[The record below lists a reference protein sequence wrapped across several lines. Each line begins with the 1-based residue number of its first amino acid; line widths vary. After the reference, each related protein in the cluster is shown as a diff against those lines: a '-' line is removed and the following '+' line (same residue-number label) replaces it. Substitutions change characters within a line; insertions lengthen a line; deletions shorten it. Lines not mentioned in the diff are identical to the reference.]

1 MNYRNNKKS
10 KIVMIVLL
18 AVALTATIGYAIL
31 NTILK
36 NKITATVAPV
46 RWQIY
51 MENPSM
57 YKDTT
62 ANSETNLVS
71 LANTADA
78 CIEYDETDN
87 TICTKSVVLE
97 ANVKFDKVDRHVIV
111 KFYATN
117 GGDIPAIIAE
127 NGIEVEGLGEFVTYS
142 LKYGSSDKGIDV
154 QPGDYFAPGKS
165 KPMYLKLKYFVS
177 DNVNDEDLPV
187 EDTTFNITI
196 KIKFIR
202 GSKDDFVNKS
212 SSNAV
217 ITKSPV
223 GSSDEIKSYQAAMS
237 ETDDSKLYL
246 LESTIDDQYPIYF
259 WRGTRAKTKNNFIFA
274 DMCWLGIRTTDSGGI
289 KIMYNGVPVDG
300 KCTATTGADT
310 MIGSGVYNNNTNTA
324 HYKNGS
330 KNSNA
335 KMAVDTWYEDNLIAY
350 KDYLEDTVFC
360 NDLGSFHSS
369 RANGTPSLACDAS
382 QSFTVSTDYG
392 NGESTYPI
400 GLISADEVMLSG
412 YGSSVAFLY
421 NGQNYWTMTQASSGN
436 YAYLVIN
443 NGRLDDNDGY
453 AGYYYS
459 GQVNRHSLGYRPVV
473 SLNAAVTTTGT
484 GSQDNPFV
492 VTMNS

>member
-10 KIVMIVLL
+10 KIIVIVLL
-18 AVALTATIGYAIL
+18 AVVLTATIGYAVL
-31 NTILK
+31 NTVLK
-36 NKITATVAPV
+36 NQITATIAPV
-46 RWQIY
+46 KWQVY
-51 MENPSM
+51 MEKSLI

-62 ANSETNLVS
+62 ANSETNLVA
-71 LANTADA
+71 LANTADS

-87 TICTKSVVLE
+87 TICTKSVTLE
-97 ANVKFDKVDRHVIV
+97 ANVKFDKVEKYVII

-117 GGDIPAIIAE
+117 AGDMPAIIAE

-142 LKYGSSDKGIDV
+142 LKYSDSDNGLDV
-154 QPGDYFAPGKS
+154 KPGDYFAPGAS

-177 DNVNDEDLPV
+177 DNVTDEDLPT

-202 GSKDDFVNKS
+202 GSKDDFVNNS

-217 ITKSPV
+217 ITKSPI
-223 GSSDEIKSYQAAMS
+223 GSSDEIKSYTVAMG

-246 LESTIDDQYPIYF
+246 LESTADDQYPIYF

-300 KCTATTGADT
+300 KCTATTGPDT
-310 MIGSGVYNNNTNTA
+310 MIGSGVYNNNTYSS

-335 KMAVDTWYEDNLIAY
+335 KMASDTWYEEHLLSY
-350 KDYLEDTVFC
+350 QEYLEDTVFC
-360 NDLGSFHSS
+360 NDLGSFYSS
-369 RANGTPSLACDAS
+369 RKDGTPSLVCDAA

-392 NGESTYPI
+392 NGELQYPI
-400 GLISADEVMLSG
+400 GLISADEAMLNGIGTKNST
-412 YGSSVAFLY
+412 YAFLY
-421 NGQNYWTMTQASSGN
+421 NGQQYWTMTQGTSSGYVYFINSTGELN
-436 YAYLVIN
+436 Y
-443 NGRLDDNDGY
+443 GGSGGY
-453 AGYYYS
+453 GWTV
-459 GQVNRHSLGYRPVV
+459 GDHSLGYRPVV
-473 SLNAAVTTTGT
+473 SLNAGVSMTGT
-484 GSQDNPFV
+484 GSQDDPFV
-492 VTMNS
+492 VTMK